1 MVTGAQQTL
10 VAFAAA
16 SVLASCHS
24 SNAAGAIAMTSLAGG
39 ASAVR
44 RANGE
49 CYVDCRPGQHC
60 NRSNGLC
67 ESLACNGKC
76 GEGFTCEET
85 ETGSACVPRDRA
97 AELASRP
104 QTVVSG
110 AQPFGDGQ
118 QVQGPTMAASMGTVN
133 VGGSSS
139 GEVDGGSAGAALPD
153 GGTAIPSAALKTSP
167 TRSKDAPA
175 RDNSVNPAW
184 LDSNPWDPRHAD
196 PVPQMS
202 NPNQPPPH

>member
-1 MVTGAQQTL
+1 VTRASLIL
-10 VAFAAA
+10 VAFAA
-16 SVLASCHS
+16 STSLLASCHS

-118 QVQGPTMAASMGTVN
+118 QVQGPTMAASIGNATL
-133 VGGSSS
+133 GSSS
-139 GEVDGGSAGAALPD
+139 SREVDGGSAGAPLPD
-153 GGTAIPSAALKTSP
+153 GGT
-167 TRSKDAPA
+167 DAPA
-175 RDNSVNPAW
+175 RDNSVNPGW

>member
-1 MVTGAQQTL
+1 M
-10 VAFAAA
+10 
-16 SVLASCHS
+16 
-24 SNAAGAIAMTSLAGG
+24 
-39 ASAVR
+39 R

-49 CYVDCRPGQHC
+49 CYVDCMPGQHC
-60 NRSNGLC
+60 NRNNGLC

-76 GEGFTCEET
+76 GEGFTCDET
-85 ETGSACVPRDRA
+85 ETGSSCVPRDHA

-118 QVQGPTMAASMGTVN
+118 QVQGPAMAASVGTAN
-133 VGGSSS
+133 LSGSS
-139 GEVDGGSAGAALPD
+139 GAADGGSAGATLPD
-153 GGTAIPSAALKTSP
+153 GGASIPSAALKTSP

-175 RDNSVNPAW
+175 RDNSVNPSW
-184 LDSNPWDPRHAD
+184 LDSNPWDPHHAD